1 MARRTQRLECK
12 GCSCWER
19 CSFKIRVACS
29 SLSATLWWERKPQL
43 PNVVASYTTFVESI
57 SYAVKWIRKVW
68 QIFHPGTT
76 TNPIKWK
83 LPCSS
88 PDLSETPGYH
98 FIHIISADFPNAFF
112 GTTRANLVTY
122 SKSCFSSM
130 LSALTSHVTYL
141 SWSVQC
147 NSTHQT

>member
-1 MARRTQRLECK
+1 MARRTQWLECK
-12 GCSCWER
+12 GCSCWKC
-19 CSFKIRVACS
+19 CSFKISVACS
-29 SLSATLWWERKPQL
+29 SLSATLWWGEKPQL
-43 PNVVASYTTFVESI
+43 SAVVSSYTSFVESI

-76 TNPIKWK
+76 TNPIKCK
-83 LPCSS
+83 LLYSS

-98 FIHIISADFPNAFF
+98 FIHIISADFPNASFC
-112 GTTRANLVTY
+112 TARANLVTY

-130 LSALTSHVTYL
+130 LPALTSHVTYL

-147 NSTHQT
+147 NSTHQM